1 MAWWLTITQAFPF
14 DPNPDWSHFYSS
26 GPEIWDYMRKT
37 VDKWHLD
44 RDVKLDHRVISA
56 RWQEEPGQWKV
67 RIKNSQS
74 EFDDFADI
82 LISGQGFLK

>member
-1 MAWWLTITQAFPF
+1 
-14 DPNPDWSHFYSS
+14 
-26 GPEIWDYMRKT
+26 MRKT